1 MAHRHAV
8 PHPRSGSR
16 ALMVSPQLWPLAE
29 AVQTLTGAEPVRP
42 RALGRP
48 RVDMLVGL
56 GTDRP
61 LEAGPGAVPF
71 IALEG
76 GFLRSVR
83 PSGRDPVIGWVMD
96 HTGIHYDPC
105 HPGDLETLVREE
117 MASGDPDRAR
127 AAIAAIRERRLSKY
141 NYAPMATAAELE
153 LPANADIVLLIDQTD
168 DDIAVCGVGPRNFDE
183 MLTAAL
189 DENPGRHIVVTCH
202 PNVVTGSRRG
212 FLADRLRDAPVHII
226 DRPVNPW
233 ALLERANRLYT
244 VSSRFGFEAL
254 LAGVP
259 VTCFGAPFFAGW
271 GLTDDR
277 APVPVERR
285 GTATLEALAGAAL
298 IRYSRYIDP
307 YSGALIPFEEGVER
321 LAFLRDRFLENGPSV
336 VLEVSP
342 WNQRAVGRFLEGPAG
357 QPRFYEHAATEGNA
371 AIASAAAVEGSVVV
385 WAAREPEWL
394 AGACAAAKVPLQ
406 RMEDGFL
413 RSVGLG
419 LARVR
424 PMSLV
429 VDPVGIH
436 FNGGAPS
443 RFEQLA
449 EGLPRDPALTAR
461 GRALRELIVERGLSK
476 YNDAPADILDLPADR
491 LKVLVPGQV
500 EDDASIRQGSPVVK
514 TNLALIRAARL
525 RFPDA
530 FLIYKP
536 HPDVLFADRPGA
548 VAAEDIVDLVDLVVT
563 DVSMAAVLTQVDRVE
578 TMTSLAGFEA
588 LLRGLS
594 VGVHGQPFY
603 AGWGLTDDAL
613 TFPRRTRRL
622 TLDEL
627 TAVALILYPRYVDP
641 VTDQPCPAEIVVERL
656 SAATARARS
665 PLNRVDMEL
674 RQIHAMARRR
684 LGRVASLF
692 RR

>member
-1 MAHRHAV
+1 MARRQTV
-8 PHPRSGSR
+8 PHPRPGSR
-16 ALMVSPQLWPLAE
+16 ALMVSPQLWPLE
-29 AVQTLTGAEPVRP
+29 GAVGTLLDVQPMRP
-42 RALGRP
+42 RALGRA
-48 RVDMLVGL
+48 RIDMLVGL

-61 LEAGPGAVPF
+61 PVGTEGPPF
-71 IALEG
+71 VALEG
-76 GFLRSVR
+76 GFLRSIR
-83 PSGRDPVIGWVMD
+83 PSGRDPVVGWVMD

-105 HPGDLETLVREE
+105 RPSDLESLVHQEIAE
-117 MASGDPDRAR
+117 GDPDRAR

-153 LPANADIVLLIDQTD
+153 LPAHEDIVLLIDQTD
-168 DDIAVCGVGPRNFDE
+168 DDIAVCGVGPRNFED

-189 DENPGRHIVVTCH
+189 DENPGRFLVVTCH

-233 ALLERANRLYT
+233 ALLERASRLYT
-244 VSSRFGFEAL
+244 VSSRFGFEAM

-285 GTATLEALAGAAL
+285 GPATLEALAGAAL

-307 YSGALIPFEEGVER
+307 YSGAVIPFEEGVER
-321 LAFLRDRFLENGPSV
+321 LTFLRDRFQENGASICLGIPAWNRPT
-336 VLEVSP
+336 VS
-342 WNQRAVGRFLEGPAG
+342 RFLEGPAG
-357 QPRFYEHAATEGNA
+357 VPEFMATADQDHAVSTA
-371 AIASAAAVEGSVVV
+371 ARAGGSVVV
-385 WAAREPEWL
+385 WAAREPPEL
-394 AGACAAAKVPLQ
+394 AQKCAAAKVPLK

-436 FNGGAPS
+436 FDGSRPS
-443 RFEQLA
+443 WFEELA
-449 EGLPRDPALTAR
+449 EHFPDDPALVAR
-461 GRALRELIVERGLSK
+461 GKALRDLVVARGLSK
-476 YNDAPADILDLPADR
+476 YNDAPADVLDLPADR

-500 EDDASIRQGSPVVK
+500 EDDASIRLGSPVVK

-536 HPDVLFADRPGA
+536 HPDVLFGDRAGA

-563 DVSMAAVLTQVDRVE
+563 DVSMAALFAQVDRLE

-588 LLRGLS
+588 LLRGLP

-622 TLDEL
+622 TIDEL
-627 TAVALILYPRYVDP
+627 AAVALILYPRYVDP
-641 VTDQPCPAEIVVERL
+641 VTDQPCPPEIVIQRL
-656 SAATARARS
+656 SDATAVARTA
-665 PLNRVDMEL
+665 LKRVDMEL
-674 RQIHAMARRR
+674 RQIHALARRR
-684 LGRVASLF
+684 LHRVVSLF

>member
-1 MAHRHAV
+1 MARRQTV
-8 PHPRSGSR
+8 PHPRTGPR
-16 ALMVSPQLWPLAE
+16 ALMVSPQLWRLEKDVA
-29 AVQTLTGAEPVRP
+29 TLLDATPVRP

-61 LEAGPGAVPF
+61 APGSDGPPF
-71 IALEG
+71 VALEG

-96 HTGIHYDPC
+96 RTGIHYDPC
-105 HPGDLETLVREE
+105 RPSDLESLVHRE
-117 MASGDPDRAR
+117 MTGGDPDRAR
-127 AAIAAIRERRLSKY
+127 AAMAAIRERRLSKY

-153 LPANADIVLLIDQTD
+153 LPAGQDVVLLIDQTD
-168 DDIAVCGVGPRNFDE
+168 DDISVCGAGASNFED

-189 DENPGRHIVVTCH
+189 TENPGRHIVVTCH

-226 DRPVNPW
+226 DRAVNPW
-233 ALLERANRLYT
+233 ALLERACRLYT

-254 LAGVP
+254 MAGVP

-277 APVPVERR
+277 TAAPRERR

-298 IRYSRYIDP
+298 IGYSRYIDP
-307 YSGALIPFEEGVER
+307 YSGAIIPFEEGVER
-321 LAFLRDRFLENGPSV
+321 LAFLRDRFLENGPASCIAIPAWNRAT
-336 VLEVSP
+336 VS
-342 WNQRAVGRFLEGPAG
+342 RFLEGAAG
-357 QPRFYEHAATEGNA
+357 TPGFYRLAEDGDAIAT
-371 AIASAAAVEGSVVV
+371 ASAAGGSVVI
-385 WAAREPEWL
+385 WAAREPPDL
-394 AGACAAAKVPLQ
+394 AAKCKAARVPLK

-429 VDPVGIH
+429 IDPIGIH
-436 FNGGAPS
+436 FDGSRPS
-443 RFEQLA
+443 GFEALA
-449 EGLPRDPALTAR
+449 QNFPDDPTLVAR
-461 GRALRELIVERGLSK
+461 GRALRELVVARGLSK
-476 YNDAPADILDLPADR
+476 YNDAPSEVLDLPADR

-500 EDDASIRQGSPVVK
+500 EDDASIRLGSPVVK
-514 TNLALIRAARL
+514 INLALIKAARL

-536 HPDVLFADRPGA
+536 HPDVLFGDRAGA
-548 VAAEDIVDLVDLVVT
+548 VPAEDLVDLVDLVVT
-563 DVSMAAVLTQVDRVE
+563 DVSMAAMLSQVDRVE

-588 LLRGLS
+588 LLRGLE
-594 VGVHGQPFY
+594 VGVHGLPFY

-613 TFPRRTRRL
+613 ACPRRTRRL
-622 TLDEL
+622 SIDEL
-627 TAVALILYPRYVDP
+627 AATALILYPRYVDP
-641 VTDQPCPAEIVVERL
+641 VTDQPCPPEVVVERL
-656 SAATARARS
+656 SQATAEAHS
-665 PLNRVDMEL
+665 ALKKVDMEL
-674 RQIHAMARRR
+674 RQIHALARRR
-684 LGRVASLF
+684 LHRVVSLF
-692 RR
+692 RRR